1 MKKLIISALL
11 LSTLCFFTACD
22 SDRDSNPTIQQPKT
36 FILNEPAYAGS
47 LIDLET
53 STKIPFSFSQPDYGY
68 TAAVN
73 YQVQLSLTD
82 SYTVSAAERDEAE
95 ANGETLTADYITLD
109 NAYSTVKV
117 DVEAASV
124 AKALVQLARWTEE
137 DMPKTQSLYV
147 RIFANVDKYEKASN
161 SVMLN
166 VAPYYIELKDALPEL
181 WYLIGACIG
190 DGGWN
195 NSIDGLGVS
204 MYPMSLV
211 KDYTYDKKT
220 GQGELTFTGY
230 LTPDGFKLVKTPGDW
245 NEQWGMNDGAFVK
258 NDGGSGN
265 ITVDKAG
272 YYTVSLNTATNEM
285 SVVEY
290 GKTPKVFGT
299 IGLIG
304 DWNEWGGDE
313 VMTPSAT
320 AEGTSNHVWYTKITF
335 GDTTGKFRADAD
347 WGDNWGSESFPYGV
361 GVNNGSNVNISAGTY
376 LVTFNDI
383 DGGYA
388 FISLD

>member
-22 SDRDSNPTIQQPKT
+22 SDRDSNPTIQQPTT
-36 FILNEPAYAGS
+36 FVLNEPAYTGA

-53 STKIPFSFSQPDYGY
+53 SSKLPFSFSQPNYGY

-73 YQVQLSLTD
+73 YQVQVSLTD
-82 SYTVSAAERDEAE
+82 TYTVSAAERDAAEEA
-95 ANGETLTADYITLD
+95 GETLTADYITLD
-109 NAYSTVKV
+109 NAYTNVKI
-117 DVEAASV
+117 DVEAESI
-124 AKALVQLARWTEE
+124 AKALVQLTRWTEE
-137 DMPKTQSLYV
+137 GTPNEQNMYV
-147 RIFANVDKYEKASN
+147 RILANVDKYEMASN

-166 VAPYYIELKDALPEL
+166 VAPYYIELKDALPEM

-190 DGGWN
+190 DGAWT
-195 NSIDGLGVS
+195 NSIDGIGAS

-245 NEQWGMNDGAFVK
+245 NDQWGMNDGAFVK

-290 GKTPKVFGT
+290 AKEPKVFGT
-299 IGLIG
+299 MGLIG
-304 DWNEWGGDE
+304 DWNDWGGDE
-313 VMTPSAT
+313 FMTASSVI
-320 AEGTSNHVWYTKITF
+320 EGTPNHVWYTKFTF
-335 GDTTGKFRADAD
+335 GDTAGKFRADSD
-347 WGDNWGSESFPYGV
+347 WADNWGAEGFPYGI
-361 GVNNGSNVNISAGTY
+361 GESDGDNVSIAAGTY
-376 LVTFNDI
+376 IVTFNDI